1 MSLERFFVILIV
13 LQLETTHSSSSSQW
27 MLCPFMRACLPA
39 DCPEFPSSFF
49 YTETK
54 QKQLFMRPN
63 VKISTILIQLILTNV
78 QILVKAMF
86 YIKSLK
92 NVEIN
97 ILSYNKEYSR
107 EIWVNLSYK
116 TEFRHGI
123 GAEETGENWRFF
135 WYSDNNILTAPGQF
149 CEEMK
154 KKM

>member
-1 MSLERFFVILIV
+1 
-13 LQLETTHSSSSSQW
+13 
-27 MLCPFMRACLPA
+27 
-39 DCPEFPSSFF
+39 
-49 YTETK
+49 
-54 QKQLFMRPN
+54 MRPN

-86 YIKSLK
+86 YIKSLE

-123 GAEETGENWRFF
+123 GAEETGEN
-135 WYSDNNILTAPGQF
+135 
-149 CEEMK
+149 
-154 KKM
+154 